1 MKCLMLTAL
10 MGVVV
15 LTGCAEDGVQN
26 QGAVARKPA
35 VLEEAPT
42 GSLIKRRAN
51 SNSSDASDGNR
62 MQMLA
67 HSHGAENR
75 ARLG

>member
-15 LTGCAEDGVQN
+15 LTGCAEDSVQN

-51 SNSSDASDGNR
+51 SNSSDVSAGNR
-62 MQMLA
+62 MQTLA
-67 HSHGAENR
+67 QYHADENR
-75 ARLG
+75 SFSG